1 MSGGFKQYNGI
12 IWTILWNNIIHK
24 ISGIFIDRKHHFY
37 YEIRDVIGLWPSMLI
52 LLMIHINEINH
63 KAYTNN
69 TNHKAYEHGHS
80 FTQ

>member
-1 MSGGFKQYNGI
+1 MSRGFKQFNAQV
-12 IWTILWNNIIHK
+12 
-24 ISGIFIDRKHHFY
+24 SGIFIDRKHHFNH
-37 YEIRDVIGLWPSMLI
+37 EIRDVIGLWRFMLI
-52 LLMIHINEINH
+52 HLMTHTNEINH